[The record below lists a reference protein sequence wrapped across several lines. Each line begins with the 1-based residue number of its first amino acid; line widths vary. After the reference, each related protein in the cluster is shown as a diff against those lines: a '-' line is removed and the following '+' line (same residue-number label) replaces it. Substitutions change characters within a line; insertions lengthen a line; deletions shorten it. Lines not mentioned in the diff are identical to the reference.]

1 MPEHIDYDDDPAGT
15 AADAWLKTELGVV
28 TCNNAIHGSKARNM
42 LRRAFRCG
50 YLIGDK
56 AAEKAGQ
63 VGRQDDGR

>member
-15 AADAWLKTELGVV
+15 AADAWLETDLGVV
-28 TCNNAIHGSKARNM
+28 TCDKARLISTESRDM

-56 AAEKAGQ
+56 AAEEE
-63 VGRQDDGR
+63 RQDDE